1 MAASLGL
8 KTIAEG
14 IEDKATLEKLVT
26 LQCDEGQGFLWAKPL
41 PAEELAKWLEEHQQA
56 SCRELK

>member
-41 PAEELAKWLEEHQQA
+41 PAEELAKWLGEHQQT

>member
-41 PAEELAKWLEEHQQA
+41 PAEELAKWLEEHQQS